1 MEQHN
6 TMTIG
11 IDLGDRFSF
20 LAVLNDAGEV
30 VEEQRLVTHT
40 DSFERTF
47 AAIPAARIVIEA
59 STHSRWVSSLLAELG
74 HEVLVANPRRLALI
88 YGQDRKNDKRDA
100 ELLARVGRLDPE
112 LLCPVWHRSNQAHAD
127 LSLVRMRNQL
137 VELRTKLISSVRGM
151 VKSHGQRLP
160 ACSTET
166 FHDKVAEH
174 IPELLKAVAASAL
187 RTLAQLSEEVRAL
200 DRQIESLARA
210 RYPETAALRQV
221 AGVGPITALTF
232 VLTLE
237 RPERFRH
244 SREVGA
250 YLGLVPR
257 QDQSG
262 DTDKQLRITNAGNV
276 YLRKLL
282 VQCSHYVLGA
292 FGPDTDLRRWGLAL
306 AERGGRNAKKR
317 AIVAV
322 ARRLAVLLHRLWR
335 SGQVYVPL
343 GYPSV
348 ARAA

>member
-30 VEEQRLVTHT
+30 VERERLVTHT
-40 DSFERTF
+40 DSFERAF
-47 AAIPAARIVIEA
+47 AARPAARIVIEA

-187 RTLAQLSEEVRAL
+187 RTLAQLSEEVRGL
-200 DRQIESLARA
+200 DRQIESLART

-221 AGVGPITALTF
+221 AGVGPVTALTF
-232 VLTLE
+232 VLTVE

-262 DTDKQLRITNAGNV
+262 DTDKQLRITKAGNV

-282 VQCSHYVLGA
+282 VQCAHYILGA

-343 GYPSV
+343 GYPPV
-348 ARAA
+348 ACAA

>member
-20 LAVLNDAGEV
+20 FAVLNDAGEV
-30 VEEQRLVTHT
+30 VERERIVTHI
-40 DSFERTF
+40 DSFERAF
-47 AAIPAARIVIEA
+47 AARPAARIVIEA

-160 ACSTET
+160 TCSTET

-187 RTLAQLSEEVRAL
+187 RTLAQLSEKVRGL
-200 DRQIESLARA
+200 DRQIESLART

-221 AGVGPITALTF
+221 AGVGPVTALTF
-232 VLTLE
+232 VLTVE

-262 DTDKQLRITNAGNV
+262 DTDKQLRITKAGNV

-282 VQCSHYVLGA
+282 VQCAHYVLGA

-343 GYPSV
+343 GYRSV
-348 ARAA
+348 AHAA

>member
-20 LAVLNDAGEV
+20 FAVLNDAGEV
-30 VEEQRLVTHT
+30 VERERIVTHI
-40 DSFERTF
+40 DSFERAF
-47 AAIPAARIVIEA
+47 AARPAARIVIEA

-160 ACSTET
+160 TCSTET

-187 RTLAQLSEEVRAL
+187 RTLAQLSEEVRGL
-200 DRQIESLARA
+200 DRQIESLART

-221 AGVGPITALTF
+221 AGVGPVTALTF
-232 VLTLE
+232 VLTVE

-262 DTDKQLRITNAGNV
+262 DTDKQLRITKAGNV

-282 VQCSHYVLGA
+282 VQCAHYVLGA

-343 GYPSV
+343 GYRSV
-348 ARAA
+348 AHAA